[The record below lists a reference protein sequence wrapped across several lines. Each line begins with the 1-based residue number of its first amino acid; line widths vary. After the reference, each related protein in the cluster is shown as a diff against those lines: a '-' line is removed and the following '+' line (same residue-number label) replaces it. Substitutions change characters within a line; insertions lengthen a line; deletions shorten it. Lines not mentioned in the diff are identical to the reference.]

1 MILGGLILST
11 TGGFVLHLI
20 PGKALLVFSGAGWI
34 GALLLFA
41 LAPLG
46 ANYWAFTFPRQVTN
60 IALLLAS
67 EVLTNVAVGYLPRL
81 ASTSL
86 ST

>member
-11 TGGFVLHLI
+11 LGGFVLHLI
-20 PGKALLVFSGAGWI
+20 PGRALLIFSGGGWI

-46 ANYWAFTFPRQVTN
+46 ANYWAFTFPRQ
-60 IALLLAS
+60 AQPPL
-67 EVLTNVAVGYLPRL
+67 
-81 ASTSL
+81 TSL
-86 ST
+86 DSHLLMGETAQFSPR

>member
-1 MILGGLILST
+1 MDASPLQVVAWYVPMIVGGLVLST
-11 TGGFVLHLI
+11 AGGFVLHPI

-46 ANYWAFTFPRQVTN
+46 ASYWAYTFPR
-60 IALLLAS
+60 
-67 EVLTNVAVGYLPRL
+67 
-81 ASTSL
+81 
-86 ST
+86 